1 MIGVVRELEKVM
13 GGMVGWTLGVGG
25 LLLVM
30 GNLRAERAGA
40 KWWVG

>member
-1 MIGVVRELEKVM
+1 MIGGARGLEKVM
-13 GGMVGWTLGVGG
+13 GGMVGQTLGVGG

-40 KWWVG
+40 RWWVE